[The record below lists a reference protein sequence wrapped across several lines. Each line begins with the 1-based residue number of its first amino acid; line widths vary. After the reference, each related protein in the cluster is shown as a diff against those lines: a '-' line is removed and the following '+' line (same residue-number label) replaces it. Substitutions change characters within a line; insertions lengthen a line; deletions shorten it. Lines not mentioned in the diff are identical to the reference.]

1 MTHTSENF
9 RSDLN
14 LWALTLLSLSL
25 RQILLLTE
33 LPHHCVET
41 ANLCTQA
48 AHLLK
53 DAMHHASHCGHLR
66 NAAFL
71 KCLSANCGSGTEKC
85 QGSQHK
91 FCTWKNVEGGRRA
104 TKREIFLWS
113 CVDNL
118 IYSVWLIHT

>member
-14 LWALTLLSLSL
+14 LWVLTLLSPSL
-25 RQILLLTE
+25 HQILLL
-33 LPHHCVET
+33 HHCVET

-48 AHLLK
+48 AHLSK
-53 DAMHHASHCGHLR
+53 DAMHHALHCGHLR

-71 KCLSANCGSGTEKC
+71 KCLSAYCGSGTEKC

-91 FCTWKNVEGGRRA
+91 FCTWQNVEGGRRA
-104 TKREIFLWS
+104 LREIFFNEL
-113 CVDNL
+113 CG
-118 IYSVWLIHT
+118 